1 MKKEISTAFYK
12 KLRSYYLTYEKYF
25 IFHEIIL
32 CESLILPEILG
43 FPKKVVK
50 LLDIGCGDGSTTEFI
65 LRDVKDKKFVID
77 AIDPV
82 PEYVKAYR
90 KRFRN
95 ANVSVTEWE
104 KFQTKKKYDIVI
116 AINSLYGVPVEY
128 RFYKKFLDILEPGGM
143 ALLLLLSE
151 NSTIVKYA
159 KEYWKNVHNTE
170 YVRKYFEKILEKVKD
185 WFPEVEVSIAMK
197 RGGIK
202 IPYEDILK
210 ITGFFLYCSKEEVI
224 KLLEKG
230 KIGCLPDFS
239 DFLMT
244 YGMMVLRKM

>member
-116 AINSLYGVPVEY
+116 AINSLYGVPVE
-128 RFYKKFLDILEPGGM
+128 
-143 ALLLLLSE
+143 
-151 NSTIVKYA
+151 
-159 KEYWKNVHNTE
+159 
-170 YVRKYFEKILEKVKD
+170 
-185 WFPEVEVSIAMK
+185 
-197 RGGIK
+197 
-202 IPYEDILK
+202 
-210 ITGFFLYCSKEEVI
+210 
-224 KLLEKG
+224 
-230 KIGCLPDFS
+230 
-239 DFLMT
+239 
-244 YGMMVLRKM
+244 